1 MFLNKAQDAVLE
13 AIDGLVCSVAHL
25 ERLDGFPQVL
35 PPRCASGL
43 STDEDT
49 Q

>member
-13 AIDGLVCSVAHL
+13 AIDGIICSVAHL

-35 PPRCASGL
+35 PL
-43 STDEDT
+43 DYTDEDT
-49 Q
+49 R